1 MIAKRGMRPSL
12 TTIFDKFFLDEA
24 HAVFEPCAVRRDL
37 LLSLL
42 QLISD
47 SDVLQLQAQ
56 EVPFR
61 IA

>member
-1 MIAKRGMRPSL
+1 MRTSPA
-12 TTIFDKFFLDEA
+12 TIFDKSFLDEA

-42 QLISD
+42 QLISE
-47 SDVLQLQAQ
+47 SDVLQLQAH